1 MAAVE
6 LARSFQTPEFA
17 RAFRV
22 VLSLPDGVGP
32 EEMKADPSCE
42 DAAMLVSLTLESVG
56 IMVHRRVI
64 SIDAV
69 WELMGGMVLAAWR
82 KIHVWA
88 EHQREEQGGEKF
100 DEWIQWLC
108 DQLERYSA
116 GNEPG
121 RLPGACRP
129 RPAILPAQGHQSSLP
144 APRVH
149 RSV

>member
-1 MAAVE
+1 MAMAM
-6 LARSFQTPEFA
+6 LAAGAERIVEFA

-22 VLSLPDGVGP
+22 VLSLPDGVSP

-64 SIDAV
+64 SIEAV

-108 DQLERYSA
+108 DQLERYA
-116 GNEPG
+116 DGNEPAY
-121 RLPGACRP
+121 RKYREWRP
-129 RPAILPAQGHQSSLP
+129 
-144 APRVH
+144 
-149 RSV
+149 